1 MSTSGVKVGGA
12 WAALEYQQEQQKAV
26 IQELCSQV
34 PEAMDVSGCILA
46 ALNEPAT

>member
-12 WAALEYQQEQQKAV
+12 WAALQYQQEQQKAV

-34 PEAMDVSGCILA
+34 PEAMGLSGCILA
-46 ALNEPAT
+46 CSNEPTT